1 MSKRVRFAENA
12 VVINSQ
18 RTFSLS
24 TESDESSVYESFPI
38 ACFLTS
44 SKMHGM
50 LSDVWDEYKIEK
62 VELNITRQGNQRVT
76 EEDAKEVY
84 LKFFTCFDKNRP
96 SVNISYSQI
105 KTMDTYHETSFSL
118 QATNAAPIHSICYT
132 LGQKYSSTK
141 TTPSLGTLTM
151 GLASHEIFGDRVTT
165 WWSCSFRFQVSY
177 RVARVD
183 TGYITTMIPSSVPEV
198 SAITGKVD
206 SHVCPPC
213 PPCPSPPDPV
223 PLTIE
228 IANIYAINTYLQWN
242 SMTHVGTDTAIRL
255 YYGEWCFYIKES
267 DTKYHTEYLVYV
279 GTSPT
284 AFIDFNVPAGSR
296 YYKGGVLTPNYPI
309 MFSFKTI
316 DNIDILS
323 MDTKNTF
330 PGSIEDTEGGDLI
343 GDIYTFY
350 KPYFTFKKD

>member
-1 MSKRVRFAENA
+1 MTKRVRFAENA

-18 RTFSLS
+18 RTFSLT
-24 TESDESSVYESFPI
+24 TETDESSVYESFPI

-62 VELNITRQGNQRVT
+62 VELNITRQGNQTVT
-76 EEDAKEVY
+76 EEESKEVY

-118 QATNAAPIHSICYT
+118 RAANTAPIHSICYT

-198 SAITGKVD
+198 SAITGGSTVI
-206 SHVCPPC
+206 CPPC
-213 PPCPSPPDPV
+213 PPCPSPEPPI
-223 PLTIE
+223 PNKIE
-228 IANIYAINTYLQWN
+228 IICTNLHRGGDQDYYRLISDYTPVAVDTIVPVQNNCGIIIYKELDDFHLFEVSMYRTGANTLLIPANSVYHIYSLHAITPSLSN
-242 SMTHVGTDTAIRL
+242 D
-255 YYGEWCFYIKES
+255 
-267 DTKYHTEYLVYV
+267 
-279 GTSPT
+279 
-284 AFIDFNVPAGSR
+284 
-296 YYKGGVLTPNYPI
+296 LT
-309 MFSFKTI
+309 FLGR
-316 DNIDILS
+316 D
-323 MDTKNTF
+323 NTF
-330 PGSIEDTEGGDLI
+330 IIKYDDKWERNLNVNQTI
-343 GDIYTFY
+343 TFS
-350 KPYFTFKKD
+350 KTLFDVIK

>member
-1 MSKRVRFAENA
+1 VSKRVRFAENA

-18 RTFSLS
+18 RTFSLT
-24 TESDESSVYESFPI
+24 TETDESSVYESFPI

-62 VELNITRQGNQRVT
+62 VELSITRQGNQTVT
-76 EEDAKEVY
+76 EEESKEVY

-105 KTMDTYHETSFSL
+105 KTMDTYHETSFSIL
-118 QATNAAPIHSICYT
+118 ATNAGPEHKICYM

-183 TGYITTMIPSSVPEV
+183 TSYITTMIP
-198 SAITGKVD
+198 
-206 SHVCPPC
+206 
-213 PPCPSPPDPV
+213 PCPSPEPPIIRNK
-223 PLTIE
+223 IE
-228 IANIYAINTYLQWN
+228 IESVQVNLSVYGRYFIRDFTKV
-242 SMTHVGTDTAIRL
+242 TVDTTVSLNNFQGII
-255 YYGEWCFYIKES
+255 WYIE
-267 DTKYHTEYLVYV
+267 DDIYHTFELNLYRT
-279 GTSPT
+279 GSGNIT
-284 AFIDFNVPAGSR
+284 VPAGCR
-296 YYKGGVLTPNYPI
+296 YKIYSSGDDYLFTNDISFWERGSARYIVKYDDKWERKTNEHYTVT
-309 MFSFKTI
+309 FSKTLFDVI
-316 DNIDILS
+316 
-323 MDTKNTF
+323 K
-330 PGSIEDTEGGDLI
+330 
-343 GDIYTFY
+343 
-350 KPYFTFKKD
+350 

>member
-1 MSKRVRFAENA
+1 MSKRVRFSENA

-24 TESDESSVYESFPI
+24 TESDESSIYESFPI

-76 EEDAKEVY
+76 EENTKEEY
-84 LKFFTCFDKNRP
+84 FKFFTCFDKNRP

-105 KTMDTYHETSFSL
+105 KTMDTYHETTFSL
-118 QATNAAPIHSICYT
+118 QATNTAPIHNICYM

-151 GLASHEIFGDRVTT
+151 GLASHEIFEDRVTT

-177 RVARVD
+177 RGARVD

-198 SAITGKVD
+198 NAITGGVD

-213 PPCPSPPDPV
+213 PPCPSPEPPI
-223 PLTIE
+223 PNKIE
-228 IANIYAINTYLQWN
+228 II
-242 SMTHVGTDTAIRL
+242 S
-255 YYGEWCFYIKES
+255 
-267 DTKYHTEYLVYV
+267 
-279 GTSPT
+279 
-284 AFIDFNVPAGSR
+284 
-296 YYKGGVLTPNYPI
+296 
-309 MFSFKTI
+309 TI
-316 DNIDILS
+316 LHA
-323 MDTKNTF
+323 
-330 PGSIEDTEGGDLI
+330 GGDLNYKWPI
-343 GDIYTFY
+343 SMYPPVAVDTNITVSINHVLLFY
-350 KPYFTFKKD
+350 KELDDFHLFEVYIYRTKSSTLMIPANSVYVDLPLNSSVNFLSNDITFLGRDDTFIAKYDDKLERDQDVHHTITFSKTLFDVIILR

>member
-1 MSKRVRFAENA
+1 MTKRVRFAENA

-18 RTFSLS
+18 RTFSLT
-24 TESDESSVYESFPI
+24 TETDESSVYESFPI

-62 VELNITRQGNQRVT
+62 VELSITRQGNQTVT
-76 EEDAKEVY
+76 EEESKEVY

-105 KTMDTYHETSFSL
+105 KTMDTYHETSFSIL
-118 QATNAAPIHSICYT
+118 ATNASPEHKICYM

-141 TTPSLGTLTM
+141 STPSLGTLTM
-151 GLASHEIFGDRVTT
+151 GLASHEIFGDRTTT

-198 SAITGKVD
+198 SATTGGSTVI
-206 SHVCPPC
+206 C

-223 PLTIE
+223 PLAIE
-228 IANIYAINTYLQWN
+228 IANIYAININLQWN
-242 SMTHVGTDTAIRL
+242 SMTHVASDTAIKI
-255 YYGEWCFYIKES
+255 YKGQWCFYIKES
-267 DTKYHTEYLVYV
+267 DTKYHTEYLLYEQA
-279 GTSPT
+279 SPGEYLEL
-284 AFIDFNVPAGSR
+284 NVPAGSR
-296 YYKGGVLTPNYPI
+296 YYKGTVPTYNCPI
-309 MFSFKTI
+309 VFVFRTI

-323 MDTKNTF
+323 MDTKNAG
-330 PGSIEDTEGGDLI
+330 PGDSEEGDLI
-343 GDIYTFY
+343 ADVYTFY